1 MTAAAG
7 LATLR
12 GPSVVRWEGVK
23 TDRRPPCLEAANA
36 ALPVSE
42 RPLWGPSLPYYDD
55 TNMTQGEA
63 MPRYV
68 VKVDGM
74 QVARFESL
82 TNAESLAK
90 AVRGTIVDTIDHTE
104 VASWEAND

>member
-1 MTAAAG
+1 
-7 LATLR
+7 
-12 GPSVVRWEGVK
+12 
-23 TDRRPPCLEAANA
+23 
-36 ALPVSE
+36 
-42 RPLWGPSLPYYDD
+42 
-55 TNMTQGEA
+55 